1 MRLQLKPL
9 MVVLHSTL
17 TSEPHVLALSR
28 ANHPNDDA
36 QMSHH
41 MLITRHG
48 RHLWLVPG
56 EKRAIDRG
64 MPA

>member
-1 MRLQLKPL
+1 MRLQLKPML
-9 MVVLHSTL
+9 VVLHATV

-28 ANHPNDDA
+28 TNHPIDNA

-48 RHLWLVPG
+48 RHVWLITG
-56 EKRAIDRG
+56 EKRAIECG